1 VVSDDF
7 VDGFKDIKA
16 TPTASMSAKN
26 SKVLDLKAR
35 RIFGTFQRFVVVLRT
50 HQCLSFYCFSGCSLD
65 WNWTLSSCKNWRER
79 SDERFLRKRSLG
91 LYSCLGIGMHTSWV
105 YAAA

>member
-35 RIFGTFQRFVVVLRT
+35 ANFWNISEICGGFEDPSVSVILLLFWVLSGLELDPIFVQKLE
-50 HQCLSFYCFSGCSLD
+50 
-65 WNWTLSSCKNWRER
+65 RE
-79 SDERFLRKRSLG
+79 KR
-91 LYSCLGIGMHTSWV
+91 
-105 YAAA
+105 